1 MAVEE
6 LKRFLSFVI
15 LCFGQVLVFNHIRLF
30 GCAMPLLCVY
40 FAITIPRGYPKWAS
54 LLWCFTLGLAVD
66 VFSNTPGVGT
76 GSMTLVAMMQTYLL
90 ELFVPRDS
98 IPNLE
103 SSLSTIGI
111 TKFATMAFI
120 LVFVYCLTFYMLEMF
135 SFFNWLQWLLNVVA
149 STLLTFVLI
158 MAFEYVRQA

>member
-1 MAVEE
+1 MAIEE
-6 LKRFLSFVI
+6 FRRFLKFMI
-15 LCFGQVLVFNHIRLF
+15 LCFGQVLVFNNIRLF

-40 FAITIPRGYPKWAS
+40 FAITIPRGYPRWAS

-76 GSMTLVAMMQTYLL
+76 GSMTLVAMMQSYLL

-103 SSLSTIGI
+103 SGISTLGI
-111 TKFATMAFI
+111 AKFASMAFI
-120 LVFVYCLTFYMLEMF
+120 LAFVYCLTFYTLEMF
-135 SFFNWLQWLLNVVA
+135 SFFNWIQWLLNVGA
-149 STLLTFVLI
+149 STLLTFALI

>member
-54 LLWCFTLGLAVD
+54 LLWCFTL
-66 VFSNTPGVGT
+66 
-76 GSMTLVAMMQTYLL
+76 
-90 ELFVPRDS
+90 
-98 IPNLE
+98 
-103 SSLSTIGI
+103 
-111 TKFATMAFI
+111 
-120 LVFVYCLTFYMLEMF
+120 
-135 SFFNWLQWLLNVVA
+135 
-149 STLLTFVLI
+149 
-158 MAFEYVRQA
+158 